1 MTHPDRKVNP
11 ELIKA
16 CAELAIPAWK
26 WRISIP
32 AYYYEGNEVTTADS
46 LTEYDDPVSFT
57 PLHSDSDAMKLERAL
72 KEPLAGYYIGW
83 YFCKKQN
90 GLYAAYPPGGRC
102 IEDKSDT
109 LLLLKCVSAQTGIAL
124 WVKGETV

>member
-11 ELIKA
+11 ECVRA
-16 CAELAIPAWK
+16 AANMAIPGKRWK
-26 WRISIP
+26 VLTFMGLDDWITVVG
-32 AYYYEGNEVTTADS
+32 AKDDS
-46 LTEYDDPVSFT
+46 RFNPLDD
-57 PLHSDSDAMKLERAL
+57 DSDAMKLERAL
-72 KEPLAGYYIGW
+72 KEPIAGYYIGW

-124 WVKGETV
+124 WVEGEDSATITK